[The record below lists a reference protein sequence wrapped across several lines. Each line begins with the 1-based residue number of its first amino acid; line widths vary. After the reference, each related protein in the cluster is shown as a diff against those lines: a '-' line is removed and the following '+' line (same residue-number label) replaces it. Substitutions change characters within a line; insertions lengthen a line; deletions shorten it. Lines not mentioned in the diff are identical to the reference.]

1 MQTIR
6 TVLADD
12 HAVVRAGIR
21 RTAEEIPHL
30 NIIAEVD
37 TGPLVFNILE
47 NTAVDLLLIDVSM
60 PDFDPIQAIREI
72 KNLYPTLKILV
83 ISAYNDEF
91 YVKGLLNAGV
101 NGYHM
106 KDQSLSDLKLAITRI
121 LDGETWISH
130 SLIEILSLDNSEEDK
145 LPKLTIR
152 QRDLLISLRHGL
164 DNKTIAKEHSLSV
177 KTIENN
183 LSALYRKLNV
193 QSRLEAVNYSIR
205 NPEIIGAVEG
215 WKNYRT
221 NSIQTTQKSC
231 NNILVIDDNTRYRS
245 QMINMLNNIDSKA
258 KVFDANGIE
267 SALTIVRKIEFQI
280 VFVDVI
286 LNEESGIQCTKQIR
300 EIQPNARIILISAY
314 PDQEFHK
321 EGIKAG
327 AVAFLDKKDL
337 GLATLRQIIDD
348 IKE

>member
-21 RTAEEIPHL
+21 RTAEEIPHI
-30 NIIAEVD
+30 NIIAEVG
-37 TGPLVFNILE
+37 TGPLVFDILE

-60 PDFDPIQAIREI
+60 PDFDPVQAIREI
-72 KNLYPTLKILV
+72 KSLYPTLKILV
-83 ISAYNDEF
+83 ISAYDDEF

-106 KDQSLSDLKLAITRI
+106 KDQSLSDLKLAITRV
-121 LDGETWISH
+121 LGGETWISH
-130 SLIEILSLDNSEEDK
+130 TLIKLLSLDNRDKDK
-145 LPKLTIR
+145 LLKLTKR
-152 QRDLLISLRHGL
+152 QRDLLISLRQGL
-164 DNKTIAKEHSLSV
+164 DNKTIAKEYFLSV

-205 NPEIIGAVEG
+205 NPKIIGAVDEL
-215 WKNYRT
+215 N
-221 NSIQTTQKSC
+221 NSRNNLIQTAQNSG
-231 NNILVIDDNTRYRS
+231 NNILVVDDNTRYRN
-245 QMINMLNNIDSKA
+245 QMINMLKNIDSKA
-258 KVFDANGIE
+258 NVFDANKIE
-267 SALTIVRKIEFQI
+267 SALAIVRKIEFQL
-280 VFVDVI
+280 VFIDVI
-286 LNEESGIQCTKQIR
+286 LDEESGINCTKQIR
-300 EIQPNARIILISAY
+300 EIQPNVRIILISAY

-327 AVAFLDKKDL
+327 GVAFLDKKDL
-337 GLATLRQIIDD
+337 GISTLRQIVED